1 MDDDAGEREYETRSA
16 DDSPQNYPGA
26 DTSRRTFMVGGAAAL
41 GAAGLGRA
49 GSGEHSSGSGKPSSG
64 SGKPSSGSGKPS
76 SGSGKHSSG
85 EITDDQA
92 RLIDKVTA
100 ASSTGAASL
109 SDIKHIVILTQENR
123 SFDHYFGTLSG
134 VRGFSDPAV
143 RRNANGTPIFDQ
155 YGYQPGVGV
164 TGSGYL
170 QPFNLLNDPPSKNG
184 EATNDIDH
192 SWTGQHASW
201 NGGKL
206 DSFVTSHL
214 AHDGA
219 ANGPVTMG
227 YFTRSELAFY
237 YALADAFTICD
248 GYHCSVLGPTDPNRL
263 MAMSA
268 SIDPSGSRG
277 GPVITTASNRI
288 GMTGKLNWET
298 MPEALLKAGVSW
310 KVYNDPTG
318 ILGLGVLSYF
328 KNYTDPFSLTG
339 LELIAKGLT
348 PSFPGDFRGDVASG
362 KLPSVSWIVPPLAEC
377 EHPAAPPEWGEYLVQ
392 QILSI
397 LVSNPAVWAQTVFI
411 VNYDENGG
419 FFDHVPPP
427 VPTAGTA
434 GEYLTG
440 TLPSSAGGVAGP
452 VGLGFRTPA
461 LVISPFSAGGYKYSG
476 TLDHTST
483 LRLIETRFGVTVPNL
498 TAWRRSVTGD
508 FTGALN
514 LTRPPV
520 TKVPALPST
529 SIGDN
534 LTVVEEAV
542 LNALTGTL
550 DVGIDYPLPTS
561 NSMPVQEVAPAR
573 PPVP

>member
-1 MDDDAGEREYETRSA
+1 
-16 DDSPQNYPGA
+16 
-26 DTSRRTFMVGGAAAL
+26 MVGGAAAAV
-41 GAAGLGRA
+41 GAA
-49 GSGEHSSGSGKPSSG
+49 
-64 SGKPSSGSGKPS
+64 
-76 SGSGKHSSG
+76 
-85 EITDDQA
+85 
-92 RLIDKVTA
+92 A
-100 ASSTGAASL
+100 ASRTRSGGLSAEQGRLVDKLTGYSTANATL
-109 SDIKHIVILTQENR
+109 PDVKHIVILMQENR
-123 SFDHYFGTLSG
+123 SFDHYFGTASG
-134 VRGFSDPAV
+134 VRGFSDPNV
-143 RRNANGTPIFDQ
+143 LKNANGSPVFDQ
-155 YGYQPGVGV
+155 YGYRPG
-164 TGSGYL
+164 TGPSATGFM
-170 QPFNLLNDPPSKNG
+170 QPFNLLNNPPTENG
-184 EATNDIDH
+184 SDTNDIDH
-192 SWTGQHASW
+192 SWAGQHNSW
-201 NGGKL
+201 NGGKM
-206 DSFVTSHL
+206 DSFITSHL
-214 AHDGA
+214 ATDGT

-227 YFTRSELAFY
+227 YFTRSELSFY

-263 MAMSA
+263 MAISA
-268 SIDPSGSRG
+268 SIDPSGAHG

-328 KNYTDPFSLTG
+328 KNYTNPLSLTG
-339 LELIAKGLT
+339 IELIARGLT
-348 PSFPGDFRGDVASG
+348 PSYPGTFESDVKSG
-362 KLPSVSWIVPPLAEC
+362 NLPSVSWIVPPLAEC

-397 LVSNPAVWAQTVFI
+397 LVSNPEVWAQTVFI
-411 VNYDENGG
+411 VDYDENGG

-427 VPTAGTA
+427 AAPAGTA

-440 TLPSSAGGVAGP
+440 TLPSSADGIAGP

-461 LVISPFSAGGYKYSG
+461 LVVSPFSAGGYKYSG

-514 LTRPPV
+514 FTSPPV

-529 SIGDN
+529 SIGSN

-550 DVGIDYPLPTS
+550 DVGIDYPLPAS
-561 NSMPVQEVAPAR
+561 NAMPKQETTPAR
-573 PPVP
+573 PSVP

>member
-1 MDDDAGEREYETRSA
+1 VSEQGKPLPEEPA
-16 DDSPQNYPGA
+16 PGA
-26 DTSRRTFMVGGAAAL
+26 ATRRTFMIGGAAAAI
-41 GAAGLGRA
+41 GAAAASRLR
-49 GSGEHSSGSGKPSSG
+49 SGG
-64 SGKPSSGSGKPS
+64 
-76 SGSGKHSSG
+76 
-85 EITDDQA
+85 ITDDQA
-92 RLIDKVTA
+92 RLIDKITA
-100 ASSTGAASL
+100 NAATAAASL
-109 SDIKHIVILTQENR
+109 SDVKHIVILMQENR

-134 VRGFSDPAV
+134 VAGFSDPNV
-143 RRNANGTPIFDQ
+143 LKNANGTPVFDQ
-155 YGYQPGVGV
+155 YGYQPG
-164 TGSGYL
+164 TGPSAAGYL
-170 QPFNLLNDPPSKNG
+170 QPFNLRNNPPTANG
-184 EATNDIDH
+184 EDTNDIDH
-192 SWTGQHASW
+192 SWAGQHNSW
-201 NGGKL
+201 NGGKM

-214 AHDGA
+214 ATDGA

-268 SIDPSGSRG
+268 SIDPGGAHG

-310 KVYNDPTG
+310 KVYGDATG
-318 ILGLGVLSYF
+318 RLGLDVLSYF
-328 KNYTDPFSLTG
+328 KNYTSVSLTG
-339 LELIAKGLT
+339 IELAAKALAPT
-348 PSFPGDFRGDVASG
+348 YPGTFQSDVKSG
-362 KLPSVSWIVPPLAEC
+362 GLPSVSWILPPLAEC

-392 QILSI
+392 QILNI
-397 LVSNPAVWAQTVFI
+397 LISNPDVWAQTVFI
-411 VNYDENGG
+411 VDYDENGG
-419 FFDHVPPP
+419 FFDHVPPAIP
-427 VPTAGTA
+427 PAGTA

-440 TLPSSAGGVAGP
+440 TLPSAAGGIAGP

-514 LTRPPV
+514 LTSAPV
-520 TKVPALPST
+520 TAVPALPST
-529 SIGDN
+529 SIGSN

-542 LNALTGTL
+542 LNALAGTE
-550 DVGIDYPLPTS
+550 DVGIAYPPPAS
-561 NSMPVQEVAPAR
+561 NSMPSQETTPAR
-573 PPVP
+573 PAVP